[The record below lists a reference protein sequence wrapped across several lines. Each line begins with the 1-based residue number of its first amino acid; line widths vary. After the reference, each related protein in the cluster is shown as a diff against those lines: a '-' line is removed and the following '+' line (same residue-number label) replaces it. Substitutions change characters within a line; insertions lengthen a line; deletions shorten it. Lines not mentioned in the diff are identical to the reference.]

1 MVTLLA
7 SGHARIIQRTA
18 IMDDARCHDPRA
30 TDQNHQART
39 NAPGRTRTVAM
50 IAALL
55 AVMLAM
61 TMLITTTGIEH
72 GLPGAAPSHLRMR
85 F

>member
-1 MVTLLA
+1 
-7 SGHARIIQRTA
+7 
-18 IMDDARCHDPRA
+18 MDDARCHDPRA

-50 IAALL
+50 VAALL
-55 AVMLAM
+55 AVMLAAM

>member
-1 MVTLLA
+1 
-7 SGHARIIQRTA
+7 
-18 IMDDARCHDPRA
+18 MDDARCHDPRA